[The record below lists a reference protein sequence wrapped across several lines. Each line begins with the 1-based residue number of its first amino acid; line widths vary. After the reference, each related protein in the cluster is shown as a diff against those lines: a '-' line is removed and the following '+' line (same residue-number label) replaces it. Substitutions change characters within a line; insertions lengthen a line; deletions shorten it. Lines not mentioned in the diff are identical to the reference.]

1 MNTVVVFRTEMP
13 MYGTYKMASGNLCL
27 LFCVS
32 IVLQPVFAG
41 LLKVAVILLII
52 PLLELQ

>member
-1 MNTVVVFRTEMP
+1 MP

-41 LLKVAVILLII
+41 LLKVTVIIILLII